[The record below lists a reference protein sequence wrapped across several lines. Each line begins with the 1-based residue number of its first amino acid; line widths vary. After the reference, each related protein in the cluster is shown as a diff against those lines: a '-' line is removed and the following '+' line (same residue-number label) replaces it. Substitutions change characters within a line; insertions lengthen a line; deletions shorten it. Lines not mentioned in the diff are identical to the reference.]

1 MHFYQKNIGDFNNAT
16 RHLTR
21 VERSLFSDAIE
32 LYYNTEKP
40 LTSDFDRLCRLLLA
54 HSTEEKAALR
64 DVLNEFFTLTDDGYF
79 NKEVEYDLTK
89 IKHQQ
94 KNHWAKKLPKHIK
107 TSIQAERNA
116 SKVNATP
123 QWLTKSQRQDI
134 ANIYSDCALKTAST
148 GIKHEVDHIVPLRS
162 KLVCGLHVGWNL
174 QVIES
179 YKNKQKSNF
188 FEVV

>member
-32 LYYNTEKP
+32 LYYDTEKP
-40 LTSDFDRLCRLLLA
+40 LTSDINKLNRLLLA
-54 HSTEEKAALR
+54 HSQEEKDALLV
-64 DVLNEFFTLTDDGYF
+64 VLSEFFTLTDYGYF
-79 NKEVEYDLTK
+79 NKEVESDLTK

-94 KNHWAKKLPKHIK
+94 KNHWAKKIPKHLR
-107 TSIQAERNA
+107 SAIQAERNA
-116 SKVNATP
+116 SKVKATP
-123 QWLTKSQRQDI
+123 KWLSKNQRKEI
-134 ANIYSDCALKTAST
+134 AKIYSECALKTAST

-162 KLVCGLHVGWNL
+162 KVVCGLHVAWNL

-179 YKNKQKSNF
+179 YKNKQKSNL